1 MLELRPHHLGLSVPN
16 LEESIAWY
24 GRALGFALEKTLYL
38 EAIPARVAFL
48 RRGEFRLE
56 LFEVPGAN
64 PLPEERKTP
73 HADLKTHGT
82 KHLAFA
88 VEDVEAAVKELEG
101 RGVEVVMRARIE
113 GGPMAFIRDN
123 AGNLLEL
130 VQVSSF

>member
-1 MLELRPHHLGLSVPN
+1 MFELYPHHLGLSVPN
-16 LEESIAWY
+16 LEESLAWY
-24 GRALGFALEKTLYL
+24 ERVLGFVREKTLYL

-88 VEDVEAAVKELEG
+88 VEDVEAAVEELRR
-101 RGVEVVMRARIE
+101 RGVEVVMQARIE
-113 GGPMAFIRDN
+113 GGSMAFIRDN
-123 AGNLLEL
+123 AGNLFEL
-130 VQVSSF
+130 VQASSF